1 MTEEGKEKDERVVC
15 LICGG
20 PTRLEMYDPTSYFQC
35 ERDATHRMTLTELSD
50 LTQGDCSE
58 DEIRQSM
65 EERAQS
71 LERQEEIHDQINEL
85 QHELEILV
93 ARSIS

>member
-1 MTEEGKEKDERVVC
+1 MEENKEKDEKIVC

-20 PTRLEMYDPTSYFQC
+20 PMKLEMYGSTSYFQC
-35 ERDATHRMTLTELSD
+35 EKDATHRMTLTELSD
-50 LTQGDCSE
+50 LTQGDRSE